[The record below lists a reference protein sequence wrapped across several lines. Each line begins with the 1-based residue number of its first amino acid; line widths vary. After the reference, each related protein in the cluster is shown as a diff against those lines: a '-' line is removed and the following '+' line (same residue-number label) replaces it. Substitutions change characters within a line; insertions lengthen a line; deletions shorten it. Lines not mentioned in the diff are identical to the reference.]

1 MTNKSI
7 SVELT
12 QLQAS
17 HTIVA
22 LKEYSSKLL
31 SDAEKEPV
39 GGEHEDYLII
49 QSVIKEIAS
58 KMG

>member
-1 MTNKSI
+1 MNNKSI
-7 SVELT
+7 SVELS

-22 LKEYSSKLL
+22 LKEYSKKLL
-31 SDAEKEPV
+31 SDAEEEPV

-49 QSVIKEIAS
+49 QSVIKEITL
-58 KMG
+58 KMS